1 LSLHPSEVIESSSD
15 IDTAAAGR
23 LLAASLVPGGVV
35 ILSGPLG
42 AGKTVFVRGLAEGLG
57 LDPRDVH
64 SPSFTIVS
72 EHGPGPGGWR
82 LVHVDLYRVDD
93 PAEIEDLGLG
103 DYLSAG
109 CVMAVEWGDKLPSG
123 LRAGA
128 VRVVIEDGGAENRT
142 IKIQR
147 P

>member
-1 LSLHPSEVIESSSD
+1 LALHAPEVIESSGD
-15 IDTAAAGR
+15 IETAAAGR
-23 LLAASLVPGGVV
+23 RLAASLVPGGIV

-42 AGKTVFVRGLAEGLG
+42 AGKTVFARGLAEGLG
-57 LDPRDVH
+57 IDPRNVH

-72 EHGPGPGGWR
+72 EHVSASGGPR
-82 LVHVDLYRVDD
+82 FVHVDLYRVDD

-109 CVMAVEWGDKLPSG
+109 CVMAVEWGEKLPSG

-128 VRVVIEDGGAENRT
+128 VRVTLSDGGAENRT
-142 IKIQR
+142 IRIQR
-147 P
+147 A